1 MVRWCAAIHAGHE
14 EMEPGAA
21 GDAARFTFV
30 APEGAKRL
38 DATLIEVNAIGD
50 IVLKGK

>member
-1 MVRWCAAIHAGHE
+1 MKKWNTAPQV
-14 EMEPGAA
+14 
-21 GDAARFTFV
+21 DAAQFTFV
-30 APEGAKRL
+30 APEGAKKL